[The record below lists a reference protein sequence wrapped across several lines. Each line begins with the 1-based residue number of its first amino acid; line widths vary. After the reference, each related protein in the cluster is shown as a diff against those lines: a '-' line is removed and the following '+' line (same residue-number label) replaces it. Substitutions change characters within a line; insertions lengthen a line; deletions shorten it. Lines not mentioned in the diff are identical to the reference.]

1 MMWKNIRV
9 SILLLILAYV
19 ALDQWREHALL
30 DWQRPLQVVLYP
42 INADQSPRVAQYLP
56 TLQQTDF
63 KIIEDY
69 FRQHG
74 KAYGLPVDRPF
85 FIHLGTAV
93 QSAPPAPPTT
103 GSLLDV
109 IRWSLAFR
117 WYAWQHTPADD
128 FKPDVRL
135 FLLYHDPKLTPRL
148 SHSTALEK
156 GRIGRVNLFGSSKQH
171 EQNMIVIAHELLH
184 TVGATDKYDLNNNQP
199 INPMG
204 LADPQK
210 SPLYPQHQAELM
222 GGRIALS
229 PTQAK
234 IPDRL
239 NQTVMNRLTAIE
251 IGWITPT
258 TP

>member
-1 MMWKNIRV
+1 
-9 SILLLILAYV
+9 
-19 ALDQWREHALL
+19 
-30 DWQRPLQVVLYP
+30 
-42 INADQSPRVAQYLP
+42 
-56 TLQQTDF
+56 
-63 KIIEDY
+63 
-69 FRQHG
+69 
-74 KAYGLPVDRPF
+74 
-85 FIHLGTAV
+85 
-93 QSAPPAPPTT
+93 
-103 GSLLDV
+103 
-109 IRWSLAFR
+109 
-117 WYAWQHTPADD
+117 
-128 FKPDVRL
+128 
-135 FLLYHDPKLTPRL
+135 
-148 SHSTALEK
+148 
-156 GRIGRVNLFGSSKQH
+156 LFGSSKQH

>member
-1 MMWKNIRV
+1 MMWKKIRV

-30 DWQRPLQVVLYP
+30 DWQRPLQVMLYP

-56 TLQQTDF
+56 QLQDADF
-63 KIIEDY
+63 KVIEDY

-74 KAYGLPVDRPF
+74 RAYGLSIDRPF
-85 FIHLGTAV
+85 LIHLGAHV
-93 QSAPPAPPTT
+93 HVVPPAPPTT
-103 GSLLDV
+103 GSLIDV

-117 WYAWQHTPADD
+117 WYAWQHTPKGE
-128 FKPDVRL
+128 FRPDVRL

-156 GRIGRVNLFGSSKQH
+156 GRVGRVNLFGSAKQH
-171 EQNMIVIAHELLH
+171 EQNLIVIAHELLH
-184 TVGATDKYDLNNNQP
+184 TVRATDKYDLSNGQP
-199 INPMG
+199 INPIG
-204 LADPQK
+204 LADPQQ
-210 SPLYPQHQAELM
+210 SPLYPQRQAELM

-234 IPDRL
+234 MPDRL
-239 NQTVMNRLTAIE
+239 DQTVLSQVTATE
-251 IGWITPT
+251 IGWIPR
-258 TP
+258 PR